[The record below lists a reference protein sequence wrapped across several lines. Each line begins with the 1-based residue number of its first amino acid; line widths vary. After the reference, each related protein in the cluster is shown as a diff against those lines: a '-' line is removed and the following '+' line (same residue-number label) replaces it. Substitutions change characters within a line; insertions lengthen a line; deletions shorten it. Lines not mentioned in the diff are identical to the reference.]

1 MLDSLVGTI
10 LTDARTVLD
19 DLDPFLLDL
28 EVSAERAD
36 TVLLSTIYNTTPLL
50 SNCFN
55 LLGLTDAVAL
65 VDLLQLV
72 VGAFR
77 KRTLSLSYV
86 NIREVI
92 RAFSALVAFLD
103 SADAEKISKTNNAL
117 KELIE
122 VTWPSDAKTMLA
134 MHSLRDPQG
143 DVAFSISGYVLQDDF
158 MQECTCFVLELD
170 DSGMLAGTQFT
181 PFSLLQFLYKSGQ
194 VLGVQF
200 ASPTSGAYLQILF
213 ATVLNAEQLQMVLD
227 IPEEAIHAV
236 SMSAFDSN
244 SPAWTSALPL
254 ADSDVGQTTDDE
266 VFPTELSEYSE
277 PATPA
282 EFVEPVDGAPVEER
296 KPVDEPLY
304 GGADQQEVSDS
315 AEVSASASAPKE
327 YVSSSLSSDSIAD
340 DKFALLEA
348 ELEGELFEEALSA
361 GIASRSLDK
370 AQQELPE
377 KVEVTTASN
386 AEPSEDTQV
395 QGTLLDGALDV
406 AKPEPV
412 KQVEE
417 LHGFSYERDSDGVKL
432 YVSTIENAVEAEQLR
447 AVLLEL
453 LSTHADVELVLL
465 TSIRGNL
472 ELLQLLLSAAM
483 TAGLRRQEFKV
494 SGEGKESVAML
505 LAGCGITIDVLKAQ
519 GIADFLGQ

>member
-36 TVLLSTIYNTTPLL
+36 AVLLSTIYNTTPLL

-72 VGAFR
+72 IGAFR

-103 SADAEKISKTNNAL
+103 SADAEKISKANNAL

-122 VTWPSDAKTMLA
+122 ATWPSDAKTMLA

-143 DVAFSISGYVLQDDF
+143 DVAFSVSGYVLQDDF

-170 DSGMLAGTQFT
+170 DSGLLAGTQFT

-200 ASPTSGAYLQILF
+200 ASPASGAYLHVLF
-213 ATVLNAEQLQMVLD
+213 ATVLNTEQLQMVLD
-227 IPEEAIHAV
+227 IPEEAIHVV
-236 SMSAFDSN
+236 SMSAFDSKN
-244 SPAWTSALPL
+244 PAWKSALLPIGTDNVETCNVE
-254 ADSDVGQTTDDE
+254 ARQIEISKNPESTDVASLE
-266 VFPTELSEYSE
+266 ESES
-277 PATPA
+277 AA
-282 EFVEPVDGAPVEER
+282 
-296 KPVDEPLY
+296 PLY
-304 GGADQQEVSDS
+304 GVSDQQRPLDS
-315 AEVSASASAPKE
+315 ADIP
-327 YVSSSLSSDSIAD
+327 VSSYQPREYASPSLSSDSIAD

-348 ELEGELFEEALSA
+348 ELEGELFEEAISA

-377 KVEVTTASN
+377 KAESTTSSD
-386 AEPSEDTQV
+386 AEPSEHSQA
-395 QGTLLDGALDV
+395 QGTLLDGTLDA
-406 AKPEPV
+406 AKQEPA

-417 LHGFSYERDSDGVKL
+417 LHGFSYERNSNSVTL
-432 YVSTIENAVEAEQLR
+432 YVSTVENAVEAEQLR

-453 LSTHADVELVLL
+453 LSTSADVELVLRVP
-465 TSIRGNL
+465 IHGNL

-519 GIADFLGQ
+519 GIADFLG

>member
-19 DLDPFLLDL
+19 DLDPFLLEL

-36 TVLLSTIYNTTPLL
+36 AALLSTIYNTTPLL

-72 VGAFR
+72 IGAFR

-92 RAFSALVAFLD
+92 RAFSAIVAFLD
-103 SADAEKISKTNNAL
+103 SADAEKISKANNAL

-122 VTWPSDAKTMLA
+122 ATWPSDAKKMLA
-134 MHSLRDPQG
+134 VHSLRDPQG
-143 DVAFSISGYVLQDDF
+143 NVAFSISGYVLQDDF

-170 DSGMLAGTQFT
+170 DSGLLAGTQFT

-200 ASPTSGAYLQILF
+200 ASPTSGAYLQVLF

-227 IPEEAIHAV
+227 ISEEAIHIV
-236 SMSAFDSN
+236 PMSAFDSKN
-244 SPAWTSALPL
+244 PAWKSVPL
-254 ADSDVGQTTDDE
+254 SVGSDDVETADGEARQ
-266 VFPTELSEYSE
+266 
-277 PATPA
+277 A
-282 EFVEPVDGAPVEER
+282 EFSESAEAAALASLEEG
-296 KPVDEPLY
+296 KPADDHLY
-304 GGADQQEVSDS
+304 GGAERQCTSASVDVPASLYEPQEYDSSSFSSDS
-315 AEVSASASAPKE
+315 A
-327 YVSSSLSSDSIAD
+327 AD
-340 DKFALLEA
+340 EKFALLEA

-377 KVEVTTASN
+377 KLEATTSSDT
-386 AEPSEDTQV
+386 ESSEDFQE
-395 QGTLLDGALDV
+395 QGTLLDETLNV
-406 AKPEPV
+406 AKQESA
-412 KQVEE
+412 KQLEE
-417 LHGFSYERDSDGVKL
+417 LHGFSYERDSNGVTL
-432 YVSTIENAVEAEQLR
+432 YVSTIENAIEAEQLR
-447 AVLLEL
+447 AALLEL
-453 LSTHADVELVLL
+453 LSSHADVELVLRAP
-465 TSIRGNL
+465 IRGNL

-519 GIADFLGQ
+519 GIADFLG

>member
-36 TVLLSTIYNTTPLL
+36 AVLLSTIYNTTPLL

-103 SADAEKISKTNNAL
+103 SADAEKISKANNAL

-122 VTWPSDAKTMLA
+122 ATWPSDANAMLA

-143 DVAFSISGYVLQDDF
+143 NVAFSVSGYVLQDDF

-170 DSGMLAGTQFT
+170 DSGLLAGTQFT

-200 ASPTSGAYLQILF
+200 ASPASGAYLQVLF

-236 SMSAFDSN
+236 PMSAFDSKN
-244 SPAWTSALPL
+244 PAWKSALPL
-254 ADSDVGQTTDDE
+254 VDPDDVETADDE
-266 VFPTELSEYSE
+266 SFPTELSESSE
-277 PATPA
+277 HF
-282 EFVEPVDGAPVEER
+282 EVVEPVGETTVEES
-296 KPVDEPLY
+296 KLADEPLY
-304 GGADQQEVSDS
+304 GISDQQGTPDS
-315 AEVSASASAPKE
+315 VDVPARSYEPKE
-327 YVSSSLSSDSIAD
+327 YAAPSLSSDSIAD

-377 KVEVTTASN
+377 KVEVTTSSD
-386 AEPSEDTQV
+386 AEPSKDSQV
-395 QGTLLDGALDV
+395 QGTLLEETLDV
-406 AKPEPV
+406 AKPVPET
-412 KQVEE
+412 QIEE
-417 LHGFSYERDSDGVKL
+417 LHGFSFERDSSSVKL
-432 YVSTIENAVEAEQLR
+432 YVSTIDNAVEAEQLR

-453 LSTHADVELVLL
+453 LSTHVDVELVLRAP
-465 TSIRGNL
+465 ICGNL

-519 GIADFLGQ
+519 GIADFLGE

>member
-36 TVLLSTIYNTTPLL
+36 AVLLSTIYNTTPLL

-72 VGAFR
+72 IGAFR

-103 SADAEKISKTNNAL
+103 SADAEKISKANNAL

-122 VTWPSDAKTMLA
+122 ATWPSDAKAMLA
-134 MHSLRDPQG
+134 THSLRDPQG
-143 DVAFSISGYVLQDDF
+143 NVAFSVSGYVLQGDF
-158 MQECTCFVLELD
+158 MQECACFVLELD
-170 DSGMLAGTQFT
+170 DSGLLAGTQFT

-200 ASPTSGAYLQILF
+200 ASPASGAYLQILF

-236 SMSAFDSN
+236 SMSAFDSKN
-244 SPAWTSALPL
+244 PAWKSAPPL
-254 ADSDVGQTTDDE
+254 VDSDDVEPVEDE
-266 VFPTELSEYSE
+266 PFQTELSESYVPLE
-277 PATPA
+277 A
-282 EFVEPVDGAPVEER
+282 VEPVGAASLKEH
-296 KPVDEPLY
+296 KPADDSLY
-304 GGADQQEVSDS
+304 EMSDQQGVSDS
-315 AEVSASASAPKE
+315 LNGFASSYGPKE
-327 YVSSSLSSDSIAD
+327 YASPSLSSDSIAD

-377 KVEVTTASN
+377 KVEGTTS
-386 AEPSEDTQV
+386 SDEDSQV
-395 QGTLLDGALDV
+395 QGALLDGTLEE
-406 AKPEPV
+406 AKRVPA
-412 KQVEE
+412 KQLEE
-417 LHGFSYERDSDGVKL
+417 LHGFSFERDSDSVTL

-453 LSTHADVELVLL
+453 LSTSADVDLVLR
-465 TSIRGNL
+465 TPIRGNL

-483 TAGLRRQEFKV
+483 TAGLRRQKFTV

>member
-36 TVLLSTIYNTTPLL
+36 AVLLSTIYNTTPLL

-72 VGAFR
+72 IGAFR

-103 SADAEKISKTNNAL
+103 SADAEKISKANNAL

-122 VTWPSDAKTMLA
+122 ATWPSDAKAMLTT
-134 MHSLRDPQG
+134 HSLRDPQG
-143 DVAFSISGYVLQDDF
+143 NVAFSISGYVLQDDF

-170 DSGMLAGTQFT
+170 DSGLLAGTQFT

-200 ASPTSGAYLQILF
+200 ASPASGAYLQILF

-227 IPEEAIHAV
+227 IPVEAIHAV
-236 SMSAFDSN
+236 SMSAFESKN
-244 SPAWTSALPL
+244 PAWKSTLPL
-254 ADSDVGQTTDDE
+254 VDSDGAETADDE
-266 VFPTELSEYSE
+266 TFQTELSEPSE
-277 PATPA
+277 SS
-282 EFVEPVDGAPVEER
+282 EFSEVVEPISAASLEDN
-296 KPVDEPLY
+296 KPADDPLY
-304 GGADQQEVSDS
+304 GISDQHGVPDS
-315 AEVSASASAPKE
+315 ANVSERLYEPKE
-327 YVSSSLSSDSIAD
+327 YTSPSLSSNSIAD

-377 KVEVTTASN
+377 KVEATTSSD
-386 AEPSEDTQV
+386 AEPSEDSQM
-395 QGTLLDGALDV
+395 QGTLLDGTLEV
-406 AKPEPV
+406 AKQVPER
-412 KQVEE
+412 QLEE
-417 LHGFSYERDSDGVKL
+417 LHGFSFERDSNSVKL

-453 LSTHADVELVLL
+453 LSTSADVELVLC
-465 TSIRGNL
+465 TPIRGNL

-483 TAGLRRQEFKV
+483 TAGLRRQKFTV

>member
-72 VGAFR
+72 IGAFR

-86 NIREVI
+86 NIREAI

-103 SADAEKISKTNNAL
+103 SADVEKISKANNAL

-122 VTWPSDAKTMLA
+122 ATWPSDAKTMLA

-143 DVAFSISGYVLQDDF
+143 NVAFSISGYVLQDDF

-170 DSGMLAGTQFT
+170 DSGLLAGTQFT

-200 ASPTSGAYLQILF
+200 ASPASGAYLQVLF

-227 IPEEAIHAV
+227 IPEEAIHVV
-236 SMSAFDSN
+236 SMSAFDSKN
-244 SPAWTSALPL
+244 SAWESALL
-254 ADSDVGQTTDDE
+254 SIDTDNVENADIETRQTE
-266 VFPTELSEYSE
+266 ISESIEYTKVASLEESE
-277 PATPA
+277 PA
-282 EFVEPVDGAPVEER
+282 D
-296 KPVDEPLY
+296 DPLY
-304 GGADQQEVSDS
+304 GISDQQRPLDS
-315 AEVSASASAPKE
+315 ANVP
-327 YVSSSLSSDSIAD
+327 VSSYQPREYASPSLSSDSIAD

-348 ELEGELFEEALSA
+348 ELEGELFEEAISA

-377 KVEVTTASN
+377 KAEATTSSD
-386 AEPSEDTQV
+386 AEQAEDSQV
-395 QGTLLDGALDV
+395 QGVLLGGALDV
-406 AKPEPV
+406 AKQESA
-412 KQVEE
+412 KQMEE
-417 LHGFSYERDSDGVKL
+417 LHGFSYERNSNSVTL
-432 YVSTIENAVEAEQLR
+432 YVSTIGNVVEAEQLR

-453 LSTHADVELVLL
+453 LSTHADVELVLHA
-465 TSIRGNL
+465 SIRGNL

-505 LAGCGITIDVLKAQ
+505 LAGCGITTDVLKAQ
-519 GIADFLGQ
+519 GIADFLG